1 MRLCVA
7 NHTKELH
14 ALKLAFSENEAFL
27 FCGLKLFHFRL
38 PPFFRHSFSV
48 NLVPVRIGEVC
59 LPTPKLFCVTTGEEV
74 LDSAP
79 RHRGTTPKG
88 SPRGVR
94 RPVGPLAFR
103 GRTPRLRL
111 ALARWARCA
120 LGVPQYALGVDRF
133 GESGTIADLHDLG
146 PDRAGP

>member
-1 MRLCVA
+1 MNTLPLVTVRIAAFGLSLELPTEGRLGELLTMRLCVA

-79 RHRGTTPKG
+79 RHHHVF
-88 SPRGVR
+88 VR
-94 RPVGPLAFR
+94 PSEAH
-103 GRTPRLRL
+103 T
-111 ALARWARCA
+111 
-120 LGVPQYALGVDRF
+120 
-133 GESGTIADLHDLG
+133 EH
-146 PDRAGP
+146 

>member
-1 MRLCVA
+1 MNTLPLVTVRIAAFGLSLELPTEGRLGELLTMRLCVA

-79 RHRGTTPKG
+79 RHHHVF
-88 SPRGVR
+88 VR
-94 RPVGPLAFR
+94 PSEA
-103 GRTPRLRL
+103 RT
-111 ALARWARCA
+111 
-120 LGVPQYALGVDRF
+120 
-133 GESGTIADLHDLG
+133 EH
-146 PDRAGP
+146 

>member
-48 NLVPVRIGEVC
+48 NLVPVRTGEVC

-79 RHRGTTPKG
+79 RHHHVF
-88 SPRGVR
+88 VR
-94 RPVGPLAFR
+94 PSEA
-103 GRTPRLRL
+103 RT
-111 ALARWARCA
+111 
-120 LGVPQYALGVDRF
+120 
-133 GESGTIADLHDLG
+133 EH
-146 PDRAGP
+146 